1 MSGKGV
7 AIVAL
12 VVALLGAGAGIFAV
26 SQTANNQSQQPA
38 TTTPTTTQALE
49 GPVGPQG
56 ERGLEGPQ
64 GVQGEKGVPSNGGT
78 GSRGATG
85 ATGTNGQTG
94 AKGDTG
100 AQGASVQTSCINGTT
115 CVGLQDTN
123 ATVQT
128 GNVSISGDAKSD
140 TVTANRTYERP
151 NKLMIYYG
159 IPQGVNGLWNN
170 DGAAQT
176 FSRWDYVVFGTGLQD
191 PGSVYHA
198 STVEIV
204 SKMRTLNKQV
214 KVFGYINIGVS
225 IGNQPESELRT
236 EIDQWKATGVDH
248 IFFDLA
254 GYDYNVPRARMNAL
268 LDYAHSKGMQVMVN
282 AWVPADVMGNAV
294 NATYNPTGAATH
306 INSGDVYL
314 LESWIVHTTAYAS
327 HNGYATTSDLK
338 TRADSAVAYRSSLG
352 VKIMNTNIMDLS
364 TLNDEQENKYFKMIE
379 SASILYSMDGYGF
392 GPDNYSATAPNSN
405 VVKSVEYDPDY
416 AKYYNA
422 SAPYTIN
429 GPWTEMTRQDTGH
442 TFHND
447 YLTNTHWY
455 SSAQTNQLKVI
466 NIDTLNNDVGIGV
479 ASPTGKLHVTTSA
492 NGTTTVVVQA
502 KVGQTADL
510 LSVQNSGG
518 TPLVRVAVDGTLTA
532 SGPGFGLGSNTRAI
546 DTAITQ
552 SATTLAVSFGTA
564 YPNANYAVLCT
575 PNYATTCY
583 VTGKSTGGFTL
594 NFGTAAPASASVSW
608 MAIR

>member
-7 AIVAL
+7 AIAAL
-12 VVALLGAGAGIFAV
+12 IIALLGAGAGIFAV
-26 SQTANNQSQQPA
+26 SQTANQSQQPA
-38 TTTPTTTQALE
+38 ATTPSTTQTLE
-49 GPVGPQG
+49 GPMGPEGQK
-56 ERGLEGPQ
+56 GLEGPQ
-64 GVQGEKGVPSNGGT
+64 GIQGEKGVPGTGGT

-85 ATGTNGQTG
+85 AAGANGQTG
-94 AKGDTG
+94 AKGETG
-100 AQGASVQTSCINGTT
+100 AQGASVQTSCINGTS
-115 CVGLQDTN
+115 CVGLQDTS

-128 GNVSISGDAKSD
+128 GNTSISGDAKAD
-140 TVTANRTYERP
+140 TVTANKVYERP

-159 IPQGVNGLWNN
+159 IPQGVNGLWNS
-170 DGAAQT
+170 DAAAQT
-176 FSRWDYVVFGTGLQD
+176 FARWDYVVFGTGLQD
-191 PGSVYHA
+191 PGNTYHD
-198 STVEIV
+198 STVEII

-236 EIDQWKATGVDH
+236 EIDQWKASGVDH

-306 INSGDVYL
+306 MNSGDFYL
-314 LESWIVHTTAYAS
+314 LESWIVHTTAYSS
-327 HNGYATTSDLK
+327 HNGYATMSDLK
-338 TRADSAVAYRSSLG
+338 TRADSAVSYRSSLG
-352 VKIMNTNIMDLS
+352 IKVVNTNIMDLS
-364 TLNDEQENKYFKMIE
+364 ALSDEQENKYFKMIE
-379 SASILYSMDGYGF
+379 AASIMYSMDAYGF
-392 GPDNYSATAPNSN
+392 GPDNYSATSPNLN
-405 VVKSVEYDPDY
+405 VVKWMDYDPNY
-416 AKYYNA
+416 ASYYNA

-429 GPWTEMTRQDTGH
+429 GPWTEMTRQDTNVV
-442 TFHND
+442 FHND
-447 YLTNTHWY
+447 YQTLAHWY
-455 SSAQTNQLKVI
+455 GSSQTNQLKVI
-466 NIDTLNNDVGIGV
+466 NIDTINNDVGIGV
-479 ASPTGKLHVTTSA
+479 ASPTGKLHVVTSA

-502 KVGQTADL
+502 KSGQTADL

-532 SGPGFGLGSNTRAI
+532 SGPGFGLGSNTRGI
-546 DTAITQ
+546 DAAITQ
-552 SATTLAVSFGTA
+552 TATTLAVSFGAA

-575 PNYATTCY
+575 PNYSTTCY
-583 VTGKSTGGFTL
+583 VTNKTTSGFTL